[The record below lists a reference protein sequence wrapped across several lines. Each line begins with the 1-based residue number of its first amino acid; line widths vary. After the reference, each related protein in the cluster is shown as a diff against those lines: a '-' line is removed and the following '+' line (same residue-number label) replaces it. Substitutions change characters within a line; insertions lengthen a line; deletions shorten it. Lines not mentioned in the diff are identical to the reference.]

1 MSPGSIASARAA
13 AGLWPLSSSGR
24 LWGEAWRAIGGR
36 DARHHPADL
45 WYEEVSIAIRRWLD
59 APRFLGC
66 LVDRDIQ
73 GQYWGRKRRVGGGL
87 PIRWVG
93 SPAEQSLPRKYKT
106 YRRQTRGLKS
116 GCRSHIKDAGRGD
129 AARAGVVVVQNEASL
144 SDRRRRFGMESPD

>member
-73 GQYWGRKRRVGGGL
+73 GQYWGRKRRVGGG
-87 PIRWVG
+87 G
-93 SPAEQSLPRKYKT
+93 CQSGGWARP
-106 YRRQTRGLKS
+106 QNN
-116 GCRSHIKDAGRGD
+116 RSQESIKRTGVKRGD
-129 AARAGVVVVQNEASL
+129 
-144 SDRRRRFGMESPD
+144 